1 MFEYNYQEIGE
12 RIRKEREKKGF
23 SQGDLLNHIK
33 DNGKPCFGRNVLS
46 KIENGDA
53 TAFNAIKISHL
64 VSLCETFN
72 CSISYLLGE
81 YTYRNYDNKFI
92 CEKTGLEESSLNALM
107 YKKVWKEHK
116 ILKVINLLI
125 CNMFEKPNEKSR
137 LSFFQ
142 LFANYIFY
150 TGNNKEYSLDF
161 SGKITDS
168 IPSRILDNKTYYS
181 ENKLRFYSKQLEQ
194 MFIMEMND
202 ELKAIKNNFNS
213 TTLNE

>member
-12 RIRKEREKKGF
+12 RIRKERKKKGF
-23 SQGDLLNHIK
+23 SQEDLLNYIK
-33 DNGKPCFGRNVLS
+33 DNGKPCFGRNTLS
-46 KIENGDA
+46 ELENGDA
-53 TAFNAIKISHL
+53 AAFNAIKITHL
-64 VSLCETFN
+64 VSLCEIFN

-92 CEKTGLEESSLNALM
+92 CEQTGLEESALNALM

-150 TGNNKEYSLDF
+150 TGNNKEYSLDS

-202 ELKAIKNNFNS
+202 ELKAIKNNFTS
-213 TTLNE
+213 TQSQE